1 MFNPGRFSLA
11 RRRRKLTKKAI
22 AEALDLT
29 PHTILRYESGDICPP
44 AEMVEKIANVLSF
57 PADFFM
63 GDDIEEPSE
72 LAASFRSLSAMS
84 AKERDSA
91 LAAGALAFTF
101 SDWIEERFNLPHADT
116 IDLSADSPE
125 VAARSLRQY
134 WGIGERPIK
143 NMVQLLEAKGV
154 RVFSLAENT
163 KTVDAFSLWRGIRP
177 YVFLNTIKSGEHGR
191 FDAAHE
197 LGHLVLHKH
206 GGPNGRSAED
216 QANQFASS
224 FLMPAAD
231 VLATIPRV
239 HSLNQII
246 ETKKRWS
253 VSVMALIYRL
263 WKLKILS
270 DWQYR
275 TFCIQ
280 ATERGYRKAEPHGIS
295 REQSIVWQKV
305 MTELWK
311 ERITRHDIAKTLHI
325 PPEEV
330 DNILFGLTSAAIPE
344 WPEESERPNRGSGL
358 RLVPD

>member
-1 MFNPGRFSLA
+1 MFNPGRFCLA
-11 RRRRKLTKKAI
+11 RRRRKLTKKAL
-22 AEALDLT
+22 AEALGIT
-29 PHTILRYESGDICPP
+29 PHTVLRYESGDICPP
-44 AEMVEKIANVLSF
+44 PEMIERISEVMSF
-57 PADFFM
+57 PIEFFM
-63 GDDIEEPSE
+63 GDDIDEPSE
-72 LAASFRSLSAMS
+72 FAASFRSLSAMS
-84 AKERDSA
+84 AKERDAA

-101 SDWIEERFNLPHADT
+101 SDWIEERFNLPGSDI

-163 KTVDAFSLWRGIRP
+163 KTVDAFSLWRGQRP
-177 YVFLNTIKSGEHGR
+177 YVFLNTIKSGEHSR

-197 LGHLVLHKH
+197 LGHLVLHRH

-224 FLMPAAD
+224 FLMPSAD
-231 VLATIPRV
+231 VLATVPRV
-239 HSLNQII
+239 HSLNQLI
-246 ETKKRWS
+246 EAKKRWA
-253 VSVMALIYRL
+253 VSLMALIYRL
-263 WKLKILS
+263 WKLRVLS

-280 ATERGYRKAEPHGIS
+280 ATERGYRTAEPQGIA
-295 REQSIVWQKV
+295 REQSVVWHKV

-311 ERITRHDIAKTLHI
+311 ERITRHDVAKTLHI

-330 DNILFGLTSAAIPE
+330 DNILHGLATPSTPQVGDG
-344 WPEESERPNRGSGL
+344 SDGSSRGTGL